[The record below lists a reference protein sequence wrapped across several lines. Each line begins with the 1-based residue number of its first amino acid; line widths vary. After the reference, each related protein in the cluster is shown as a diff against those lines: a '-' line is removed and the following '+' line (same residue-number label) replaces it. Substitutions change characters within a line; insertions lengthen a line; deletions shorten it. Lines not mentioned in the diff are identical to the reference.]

1 MNIVIALSQCD
12 WHDCHTS
19 QYTAGTVKALS
30 LFAADIMTTLLFAV
44 YILHTVSFS
53 SPIQIILTQK
63 YRARQSK
70 VSPYNLLP
78 IIHLRF

>member
-44 YILHTVSFS
+44 YIPCRFLLRYKSFWRRN
-53 SPIQIILTQK
+53 TGRANQK
-63 YRARQSK
+63 YPPTISCR
-70 VSPYNLLP
+70 
-78 IIHLRF
+78 